1 MSLAVMNVKLSDQCG
16 IYLSYSDI
24 NVQKLMAFVYQAVC
38 KASEMIHNVI
48 LSVTVFKLVILVTAK
63 LFCSDFFPFKLLSP
77 EKKVLYKPLC
87 DPAVLHM
94 TVCVTI
100 VEIPVLFLWIVI
112 LLCICHFIG
121 IFHKLRILCSETICK
136 QSCNF

>member
-1 MSLAVMNVKLSDQCG
+1 
-16 IYLSYSDI
+16 
-24 NVQKLMAFVYQAVC
+24 
-38 KASEMIHNVI
+38 MIHMHTQSYPTAHRTKMGSPCLTALHTRPEKKETVSLWLLLQL
-48 LSVTVFKLVILVTAK
+48 LS
-63 LFCSDFFPFKLLSP
+63 SDFFPFKLLSP

-94 TVCVTI
+94 TVCVTT

-121 IFHKLRILCSETICK
+121 IFHKHRILCSETICK